1 MLFNYKDFPVNR
13 SLIKRVTIPKRL
25 NYLLNLVYRSKLLQF
40 TLLFSDHPFQFRCAE
55 RRERNSNTN
64 DTNNLMEKLRR
75 SKFEANSSS
84 RFDSEPICLSLNPP
98 RQDTY
103 EIVNTKSTICR
114 KICATTDNTISC
126 NRRWPAY
133 VDLLVAGVRR

>member
-40 TLLFSDHPFQFRCAE
+40 TLLFSDRPFQFRCAE

-64 DTNNLMEKLRR
+64 DTNNLIENLRR
-75 SKFEANSSS
+75 SEFEANSKQIRGKFEANSNS
-84 RFDSEPICLSLNPP
+84 RLDSEPICLSLNWPSSSAGYL
-98 RQDTY
+98 RNREY
-103 EIVNTKSTICR
+103 E
-114 KICATTDNTISC
+114 TDDS
-126 NRRWPAY
+126 
-133 VDLLVAGVRR
+133 

>member
-40 TLLFSDHPFQFRCAE
+40 TLLFSDRPFQFRCAE

-64 DTNNLMEKLRR
+64 DTNNLIEKLRR
-75 SKFEANSSS
+75 SKFEANSKQIRVLASIRS
-84 RFDSEPICLSLNPP
+84 QYACP
-98 RQDTY
+98 
-103 EIVNTKSTICR
+103 
-114 KICATTDNTISC
+114 
-126 NRRWPAY
+126 
-133 VDLLVAGVRR
+133 